1 VDNKAVISKT
11 ERAGKGF
18 FYWQSQEIYFIGE
31 RFLMVNNKI
40 RTTVFLTIHLAV
52 VALIFSLSYFGISFL
67 ILLAVATTAFFLE
80 TMYLIIFN
88 RAKISKIA
96 NKLNTAEKEVT
107 RFREESLDSERIHRE
122 LLYIGHQL
130 KSIQTEMDFLKRHGT
145 FKANGNGHHKG
156 VHI

>member
-1 VDNKAVISKT
+1 
-11 ERAGKGF
+11 
-18 FYWQSQEIYFIGE
+18 
-31 RFLMVNNKI
+31 MVNNKI
-40 RTTVFLTIHLAV
+40 RTTIFLTIHLAI
-52 VALIFSLSYFGISFL
+52 VAAIFSLSYFGISFI

-80 TMYLIIFN
+80 AMYLIIFN

-96 NKLNTAEKEVT
+96 NKLNAAEKEVT

-130 KSIQTEMDFLKRHGT
+130 KSIQQEMDFLKRHGT